1 MVLGCYVQRSPG
13 LLLLDSS
20 IKCIQWWPSLNCEKM
35 WEEGLFS
42 YFSNMDSSR
51 WGTIGHPGVPPVPP
65 PRVLALVAD
74 APVPDAPLNEL
85 LPAPLVVV
93 PPLSEWTSLILHR
106 FASVVLTQ

>member
-1 MVLGCYVQRSPG
+1 
-13 LLLLDSS
+13 
-20 IKCIQWWPSLNCEKM
+20 
-35 WEEGLFS
+35 
-42 YFSNMDSSR
+42 MDSSR

-93 PPLSEWTSLILHR
+93 PPLSE
-106 FASVVLTQ
+106 